1 MEFMPTS
8 PRPPRGM
15 SCSFPVDIRSFD
27 ASTGVHS
34 TVLLT
39 CASDTVGLR
48 EHMAEQVRRS
58 WLARKLENAI
68 RGGFLRAYQHVR
80 GDPTRFLMQ
89 LRSAHGLPIT
99 SFAGMFQLDLRLL
112 DRVADETIHS
122 GMRLAALQGAGFG
135 LGGALTLVP
144 DMSLMAAITLRT
156 IQKLSLIYGF
166 EFNTDHEMAE
176 LWVATASAA
185 GVDIGREL
193 IEKELVNKF
202 VPRVIQR
209 IAVSASA
216 EAVENWAARV
226 TPFVSSGRCS
236 GFQYYFILACGELA

>member
-1 MEFMPTS
+1 MP
-8 PRPPRGM
+8 
-15 SCSFPVDIRSFD
+15 DQ
-27 ASTGVHS
+27 AH
-34 TVLLT
+34 
-39 CASDTVGLR
+39 
-48 EHMAEQVRRS
+48 RS
-58 WLARKLENAI
+58 WLMRKFENAI
-68 RGGFLRAYQHVR
+68 QRGVVRAYDQVCV
-80 GDPTRFLMQ
+80 DPARFLMH
-89 LRSAHGLPIT
+89 LRSAHSLPI
-99 SFAGMFQLDLRLL
+99 SSYEGVFQLDLRLL
-112 DRVADETIHS
+112 DSVAEETIHS
-122 GMRLAALQGAGFG
+122 GMHLAALQGAGFG
-135 LGGALTLVP
+135 LGGVLTLVP

-236 GFQYYFILACGELA
+236 GFQYYFILA